1 MASSQSLGI
10 KFIMLLQAVRW
21 YNVTLMVIAQYILAF
36 FVFGE
41 ATNWAEVLVDRKLHL
56 IVIST
61 SFALAGAFLI
71 NAFYDVDKDL
81 VNKSQAVLVVRFL
94 GQNFLLNSYAG
105 FNALAVLLAMLA
117 SMKVFGFVALLILMF
132 WFYSHKLQK
141 IPLIREISATL
152 LAVAPLVAVWLHFA
166 ELHYGMFLYLGA
178 LVVLEFTRE
187 VVKDLEGN
195 KGNIIFGYTTVVVA
209 AGTAFTKTWLIAL
222 NVLFL
227 VLWILGSLN
236 FMTEWGY
243 YSSISLFAVL
253 VALLVSLIARLGQS
267 VQSYAIS
274 DSLLKAAIVIHLL
287 SPVIRIWM

>member
-1 MASSQSLGI
+1 
-10 KFIMLLQAVRW
+10 MLLQAVRW
-21 YNVTLMVIAQYILAF
+21 YNVTLMVIAQYILAV

-41 ATNWAEVLVDRKLHL
+41 ATEWAEVLFDRKLHL

-81 VNKSQAVLVVRFL
+81 INKSRAVLVVRYL

-105 FNALAVLLAMLA
+105 FNVLAVLLAMMA
-117 SMKVFGFVALLILMF
+117 SMKVFVFVALLILMF

-187 VVKDLEGN
+187 VMKDLEGN

-209 AGTAFTKTWLIAL
+209 AGTTFTKTWLIIL
-222 NVLFL
+222 NGLFL

-236 FMTEWGY
+236 FMTVWGY

-267 VQSYAIS
+267 VQSYAIG

-287 SPVIRIWM
+287 SPVVRIWM